1 MQSNFKIRNYDT
13 NKLESFF
20 INNFNWEKDYN
31 FISNINT
38 KLLGNIKNINY
49 ETKNVALYKN
59 DTTNELFGALGILSE
74 INLKKIRNNTEHF
87 LDPKIFFRLSPG
99 SMREHQVV
107 IG

>member
-49 ETKNVALYKN
+49 ETKNVALIKMTLQMNYS
-59 DTTNELFGALGILSE
+59 ELWVYY
-74 INLKKIRNNTEHF
+74 
-87 LDPKIFFRLSPG
+87 PKLI
-99 SMREHQVV
+99 
-107 IG
+107 